1 MRSEKEMLDLI
12 IETAKNDDRI
22 RAVLM
27 VGSKAD
33 PDVPKDKYQDFDI
46 TYIYMRKTG

>member
-12 IETAKNDDRI
+12 LKVAREDERI

-27 VGSKAD
+27 NGS
-33 PDVPKDKYQDFDI
+33 
-46 TYIYMRKTG
+46 